1 MIARDP
7 SRAAKGDDDREFAG
21 SVDELAAA
29 FEAHEALGVDHLI
42 LILQPMNEASL
53 DRLTKALELRAGT

>member
-7 SRAAKGDDDREFAG
+7 SRQPEGDDDREFVG
-21 SVDELAAA
+21 YVDELAAA
-29 FEAHEALGVDHLI
+29 LDAHEALGVDHLI

-53 DRLTKALELRAGT
+53 DWISEARALRSG